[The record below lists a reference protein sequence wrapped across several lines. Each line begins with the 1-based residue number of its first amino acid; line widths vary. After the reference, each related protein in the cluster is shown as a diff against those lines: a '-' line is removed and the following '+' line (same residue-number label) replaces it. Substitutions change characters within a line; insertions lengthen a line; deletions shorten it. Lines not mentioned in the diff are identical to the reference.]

1 VTRNNSASPAFLG
14 AMNRTQHTTYT
25 NTRGHACFSGLP
37 SRYVSGSNSGPGPEQ
52 KNSTLERNRRLG
64 VPNPQSQNE
73 NRSQHTKSSRGC
85 SRIHRRQRHAQGRMR
100 LRESGKVDGTRYEA
114 QPDCGGLGET
124 SNEVR
129 TIHATSKHGARG
141 IGKQQLPKKDN
152 GETMKKTKTR
162 RYKTWLQQ
170 QWRHRVPLQSEG
182 QQLHHYVPK
191 KPHTLQ
197 AYSADSPTKTHTSLR
212 LES

>member
-1 VTRNNSASPAFLG
+1 MSAEATAVRAQNKKTAHLNAIGGSGFPTRKAKTKTDHNTQSHHG
-14 AMNRTQHTTYT
+14 AAHEYT
-25 NTRGHACFSGLP
+25 DDNATHKDECVCG
-37 SRYVSGSNSGPGPEQ
+37 
-52 KNSTLERNRRLG
+52 
-64 VPNPQSQNE
+64 
-73 NRSQHTKSSRGC
+73 SRGRWMGQDTKPN
-85 SRIHRRQRHAQGRMR
+85 RI
-100 LRESGKVDGTRYEA
+100 V
-114 QPDCGGLGET
+114 GGLGET

-129 TIHATSKHGARG
+129 TIHATTKHGARG